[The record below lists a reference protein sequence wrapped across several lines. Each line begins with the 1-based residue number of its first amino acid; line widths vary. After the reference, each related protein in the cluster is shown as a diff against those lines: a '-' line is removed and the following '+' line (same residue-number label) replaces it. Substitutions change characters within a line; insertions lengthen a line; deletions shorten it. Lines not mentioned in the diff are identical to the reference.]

1 VEALTASGGLS
12 RRELRAAEDGFLR
25 LLRCKRFTKVWIAEN
40 AADLFA
46 QAQKE
51 YAERLAEGRPAEN
64 PVGWLIVC
72 AWQRA
77 KNLLDAHRRRPHSEP
92 IEEVIGLADTA
103 TPTPEEEVI
112 DRDRLERLRRAM
124 GFLTESERCLLELTY
139 FEGMSIREAGREQG
153 WGKSSADRH
162 HAAALARLR
171 ALLGD
176 QRDLLAG
183 ELGLAVWLARPKAH
197 GVRLHVAPGLLGTV
211 TEGAQNAAAWLGHCV
226 SDAWRRLSPFTEPG
240 AGAALGGPA
249 RAAGACAAAV
259 ACIATGVI
267 GPGVG
272 GVDLID
278 HASAHAAK
286 PAASRQAPPETSAS
300 GGAPV
305 TESPL
310 ATQAVGA
317 GESATRE
324 SSPRLGHRSIQKR
337 ARLSSQ
343 PARSQRHDDGSASEQ
358 TVTEF
363 GLEGGDSGASAPAPG
378 PEATPAVS
386 SSTATGSS
394 SSQPS
399 AKGSGSAAAN
409 EFGM

>member
-1 VEALTASGGLS
+1 MEALTASGGLS

-286 PAASRQAPPETSAS
+286 PAASRQAPKPQAAASA
-300 GGAPV
+300 ATPV
-305 TESPL
+305 TESAP
-310 ATQAVGA
+310 AAQAASTGGSPA
-317 GESATRE
+317 QAERGSSSAVAQRN
-324 SSPRLGHRSIQKR
+324 LQKR
-337 ARLSSQ
+337 AKLASQ
-343 PARSQRHDDGSASEQ
+343 PAQAQRHDDRGASEQ

-363 GLEGGDSGASAPAPG
+363 GLEGSGSGAGAPAA
-378 PEATPAVS
+378 PEAASGVS
-386 SSTATGSS
+386 NSTAT
-394 SSQPS
+394 SSQSS
-399 AKGSGSAAAN
+399 AKESGSAAAT